1 MSSLPLPTLRSG
13 AKERIDEILV
23 RTVEGRTL
31 PAIFLGA
38 TNAKETIY
46 WNQAGERVFGDA
58 SAGEVDEDTYTEI
71 FSQTKFI
78 TCLAALQLV
87 DQGLVSLDS
96 EEDVAKHLPE
106 IADIPLIKGYD
117 SDGQAILEK
126 PKNKVTL
133 RMLMSHSAGFV
144 YAHDDTLVSQWLKA
158 NPTPGIFDPKAGV
171 EALST
176 PLIYEP
182 GTSYKYGVGIDW
194 AGILVERVSGLNL
207 ENYFRQHIFE
217 PVGAKSM
224 TFYPTTQVKAK
235 KMAVCSRNAE
245 GKVQVIPGGFGMGR
259 PQEPEQV
266 GLLLGGAG
274 LFGTQKDYLA
284 VLRAVLQCDP
294 RYVERPGKP
303 LLSPKSYNEMFKPSL
318 PRGEGYTGCDRL
330 FEMVD
335 RPKYFDSPSP
345 DNVNHSVAFLV
356 NQSPWKGRRKAPS
369 GCWSGAAKTQFWI
382 DPESGIAAVVGTQL
396 LSPAPDPWFATYV
409 EYETALYAGLQ

>member
-1 MSSLPLPTLRSG
+1 MP
-13 AKERIDEILV
+13 
-23 RTVEGRTL
+23 
-31 PAIFLGA
+31 
-38 TNAKETIY
+38 
-46 WNQAGERVFGDA
+46 
-58 SAGEVDEDTYTEI
+58 
-71 FSQTKFI
+71 
-78 TCLAALQLV
+78 
-87 DQGLVSLDS
+87 
-96 EEDVAKHLPE
+96 
-106 IADIPLIKGYD
+106 
-117 SDGQAILEK
+117 
-126 PKNKVTL
+126 
-133 RMLMSHSAGFV
+133 GFV

-182 GTSYKYGVGIDW
+182 GTSYKYGVSIDW

-207 ENYFRQHIFE
+207 ENYFRQNIFE
-217 PVGAKSM
+217 PIGAKSM
-224 TFYPTTQVKAK
+224 TFYPTPQVKAK
-235 KMAVCSRNAE
+235 KMAVCSRDAE

-294 RYVERPGKP
+294 RYAERPDKP
-303 LLSPKSYNEMFKPSL
+303 LLSPESYAEMFKPSL
-318 PRGEGYTGCDRL
+318 TRGEGYTGCDRL

-345 DNVNHSVAFLV
+345 DNVNHSVAFLI
-356 NQSPWKGRRKAPS
+356 NQSPWKGRRQAPS

-382 DPESGIAAVVGTQL
+382 DPESGIAVSVWVGA
-396 LSPAPDPWFATYV
+396 SG
-409 EYETALYAGLQ
+409 GLG